1 MFQKVISTSGFW
13 RSVFSL
19 GFAFSVLFVIIKW
32 AIEGFST
39 EFFTS
44 ISNPLAFIVGMI
56 FGGFIYGFL
65 VTFGKFRAKIKKD
78 EQKF

>member
-1 MFQKVISTSGFW
+1 MFQKVISTPGFW

-19 GFAFSVLFVIIKW
+19 GLAFSVLFVIIKW
-32 AIEGFST
+32 AIEGFSM

-44 ISNPLAFIVGMI
+44 ISNPLTYVVGMI

-65 VTFGKFRAKIKKD
+65 VSFGKFRARIKKE

>member
-19 GFAFSVLFVIIKW
+19 GIAFSLIFVLIKW
-32 AIEGFST
+32 AIEGFSM
-39 EFFTS
+39 EYFNSIANPFT
-44 ISNPLAFIVGMI
+44 FIIGLFVG
-56 FGGFIYGFL
+56 GVIYGFL
-65 VTFGKFRAKIKKD
+65 VTFGKFRAKIKKE